1 MSQRHFFGGKQLR
14 VYEGCNRAPRC
25 AVMHGARGDTKRAR
39 GTSTTPPS
47 AARSARRTPAGA
59 SRRVSTAAPEA
70 WHRSGTTPRAGTPRW
85 PHTRGETT
93 QALHMS
99 RAAMPARLASFRLLA
114 MASPPLDARR
124 KLVIGQQTSGIV
136 RGTDRR
142 STLLR
147 PLPSRCS
154 GVSTQRQRYSA
165 RRRET
170 AVGGGVGI
178 DAHRNACGGSAP
190 VCRRRVCAPRAGSA
204 GSGWQRRHETVPLPP
219 LRSWSTAEDQGPRA

>member
-1 MSQRHFFGGKQLR
+1 
-14 VYEGCNRAPRC
+14 
-25 AVMHGARGDTKRAR
+25 MHGARGDTERAR
-39 GTSTTPPS
+39 GTATTPPS
-47 AARSARRTPAGA
+47 PVRSARCTHAGV
-59 SRRVSTAAPEA
+59 SRWASTAAPTA
-70 WHRSGTTPRAGTPRW
+70 WHRSGTTPHAGTPQG
-85 PHTRGETT
+85 PHTGGETT
-93 QALHMS
+93 QSLYIPGEAV
-99 RAAMPARLASFRLLA
+99 PARLASFRLLA

-204 GSGWQRRHETVPLPP
+204 GSGWQRRHATVPLPP